1 MKRNYEKPIVTKAT
15 LRLQAIAAGS
25 KVTAGTNRG

>member
-15 LRLQAIAAGS
+15 FRLQAIAAGS
-25 KVTAGTNRG
+25 KVTTGNNGS